1 MAHIFNF
8 TQATVTGTSFLFGD
22 TGSGPYYDFNFT
34 ESGYTPSY
42 DFTFGEAVE
51 IYSILKG
58 PTNDFIAIWTD
69 ADAGLNNGKMYIA
82 SEGYLTIIDLSD
94 NSVFDWYSESRVGR
108 ANESLENSDII
119 DINVS

>member
-58 PTNDFIAIWTD
+58 LSNNFNSIWVYD
-69 ADAGLNNGKMYIA
+69 NKMYVG
-82 SEGYLTIIDLSD
+82 SEGYLTVVDLSD
-94 NSVFDWYSESRVGR
+94 NTVHDWYSDSHTGR
-108 ANESLENSDII
+108 ANESLDSEDIT
-119 DINVS
+119 DINVTG